1 MKVTPGQWLRLT
13 PDNIRAVPD
22 APGVFE
28 IGNLVRTVVLIER
41 GQGKLRER
49 LQQIGPAPAS
59 LPATVGGHYFRY
71 ELARAED
78 EALERRLK
86 TYRAQ
91 HRGTLPPGN
100 LQSDLRERAERLR
113 AA

>member
-1 MKVTPGQWLRLT
+1 MQVAPGQWMKLT
-13 PDNIRAVPD
+13 ADNIRAVPD

-41 GQGKLRER
+41 GQGRLRER
-49 LQQIGPAPAS
+49 LQQIGPMPAT
-59 LPATVGGHYFRY
+59 LPATVGGHYFRF
-71 ELARAED
+71 EVARAEE
-78 EALERRLK
+78 EAFERRLK

-100 LQSDLRERAERLR
+100 LQTDIRERAERLR

>member
-1 MKVTPGQWLRLT
+1 MHVSPGQWQKLT
-13 PDNIRAVPD
+13 PENIRAVPD
-22 APGVFE
+22 SPGVLE

-41 GQGKLRER
+41 GNGRLRER
-49 LQQIGPAPAS
+49 LQEIGPMPAV
-59 LPATVGGHYFRY
+59 LPPSVGGHYFRF

-78 EALERRLK
+78 VALARRLK

-91 HRGTLPPGN
+91 HRGSLPPGN
-100 LQSDLRERAERLR
+100 LQADLRERAQRLK

>member
-1 MKVTPGQWLRLT
+1 MKVEPGRWIKLT
-13 PDNIRAVPD
+13 IDNIRAVPE

-28 IGNLVRTVVLIER
+28 IGNLVRTVVLIGR
-41 GQGKLRER
+41 GDGRLRER
-49 LQQIGPAPAS
+49 LQAIGPMPSA

-100 LQSDLRERAERLR
+100 LQAEIRERAERLQ